1 MRVYQKGGEE
11 KNRLIDY
18 VAFVCALRIP
28 LAGRR
33 LAVVK

>member
-18 VAFVCALRIP
+18 GAFVNALRIP

-33 LAVVK
+33 LEIVK